1 VVQEAVSNKALS
13 WSLGLLF
20 VAAAAAFAV
29 LLNAQNAKQQDA
41 LWTELGKGLIQLA
54 VIGVLGTVL
63 KLLADGHQT
72 RRERAD
78 RDQEL
83 RRERADRDQE
93 LRRERAE
100 RNHEFRSDKR
110 RRLVNVTN
118 ALRKAPILIQAH
130 RSTQAWTDQMLTV
143 IEAGYE
149 LRAIKHEIHASKTA
163 PNPPFQGDSARLLID
178 TLESMQTY
186 IEWVVHDYQRK
197 ETLDE
202 LQRAADDEGLSPEQR
217 RRRREAIWK
226 EICSLDGFRD
236 MMASLGPRESAH
248 LTCRYEYELNY
259 QKAINRITRESLAES
274 AGEKQD
280 DREAR

>member
-1 VVQEAVSNKALS
+1 VVQEAVSNKTLV
-13 WSLGLLF
+13 WSLGVLF
-20 VAAAAAFAV
+20 VAAATGFAI

-41 LWTELGKGLIQLA
+41 LWTELGKGLIQLV

-78 RDQEL
+78 RE
-83 RRERADRDQE
+83 QE

-110 RRLVNVTN
+110 RRLVSVTN
-118 ALRKAPILIQAH
+118 ALRRAPILVQAH

-149 LRAIKHEIHASKTA
+149 LRAIKHEIHASRTA
-163 PNPPFQGDSARLLID
+163 PCPPFHGDSARVVID
-178 TLESMQTY
+178 TLESMQEY
-186 IEWVVHDYQRK
+186 IEWVDHDFQSK

-202 LQRAADDEGLSPEQR
+202 LQRAADDEGISREER
-217 RRRREAIWK
+217 RGRREAVWK
-226 EICSLDGFRD
+226 EICSLDAFRD
-236 MMASLGPRESAH
+236 MMAYLGPREAAH
-248 LTCRYEYELNY
+248 RTRRYEYELDY
-259 QKAINRITRESLAES
+259 QKVINRITRESLAENVRENQND
-274 AGEKQD
+274 G
-280 DREAR
+280 EAR